1 MKDLIIDKPDSLKTH
16 HKVTYLSVTFIFW
29 VIVVY
34 LWQPLISLVAWYFGF
49 ELFYDHMI
57 ELGGYKEFANIL
69 LIYFQIIVL
78 LGAVFLTWAKIN
90 EYRFKGKSRR
100 KLVAV
105 VTDSEIATYFGVNE
119 SLLKQMME
127 KKVLSLDISDDRVIT
142 FEPGSDTKVA
152 KAG

>member
-1 MKDLIIDKPDSLKTH
+1 MKDLIIDKPHSLKTH

-29 VIVVY
+29 AIIFY

-69 LIYFQIIVL
+69 LIYLQVIVL
-78 LGAVFLTWAKIN
+78 LGVVFLAWAKIN
-90 EYRFKGKSRR
+90 ELRFRGKSRR

-105 VTDSEIATYFGVNE
+105 VTDSDIASYFRVE
-119 SLLKQMME
+119 ERQLKECME
-127 KKVLSLDISDDRVIT
+127 QKTLSLDISDDRVIQ
-142 FEPGSDTKVA
+142 FEPKKSFKVA
-152 KAG
+152 